1 MKSKYT
7 YIYVF
12 VTLLIIISFSL
23 YSFGK
28 NTITKNSI
36 NIKGTQLINGIIN
49 PDKLNMD
56 VNELSNYKIEFEEKS
71 SSAAIKDVLNKSTN
85 LAFIDRQVTEEE
97 QLKLEKQKIQK
108 SLFAKTFLV
117 VIVNNSNKVSKI
129 SLNNLKKISSNYRT
143 NWNEIDSTIKT
154 GNANFI
160 MPSNKLEYL
169 VDFWDKNVD
178 YFAQNNTDFSNNINK
193 KISESKNDTYKSII
207 DNVKSDKDA
216 ISIVPYSE
224 IENKEEVKILPIG
237 TNQLP
242 TNSYDNVTY
251 PYTLNLTVLFKKDN
265 VKSEQKTSLE
275 VFNVLKSQ
283 EFKQRILN
291 SDKNNL
297 LIIGK

>member
-12 VTLLIIISFSL
+12 VIVLIIISFSL

-28 NTITKNSI
+28 NTIAKNSI

-71 SSAAIKDVLNKSTN
+71 SSSAIKDVLNKSTN
-85 LAFIDRQVTEEE
+85 LAFIDRQITEEE
-97 QLKLEKQKIQK
+97 QKKLEKQKIQK

-169 VDFWDKNVD
+169 IDFWDKNVN
-178 YFAQNNTDFSNNINK
+178 YFTQNNTDFSNNINK
-193 KISESKNDTYKSII
+193 KISESKNDTYRSII

-216 ISIVPYSE
+216 ISIVPYSA